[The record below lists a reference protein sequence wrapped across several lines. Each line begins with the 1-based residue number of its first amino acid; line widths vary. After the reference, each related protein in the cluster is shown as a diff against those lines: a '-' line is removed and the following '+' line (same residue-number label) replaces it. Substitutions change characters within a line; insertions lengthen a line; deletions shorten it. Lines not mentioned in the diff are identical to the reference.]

1 MNMNDLR
8 LLFQKKNKKNLT
20 GIELEKYD
28 VIEKLLEM
36 DDLFFNID
44 FKTAYGVLDYLGIE
58 SDKIFEVYMQLI
70 SFDNFK
76 DTQEKQY
83 TLYEKNN

>member
-1 MNMNDLR
+1 MSMNDLR
-8 LLFQKKNKKNLT
+8 LLFQKKNKENLI

-28 VIEKLLEM
+28 IVEKLLEK

-44 FKTAYGVLDYLGIE
+44 FKTAYGVLDYLGID
-58 SDKIFEVYMQLI
+58 SDKIFETYMQLI

-76 DTQEKQY
+76 DSQEKQY